1 MELDRSQFVVSLA
14 GRDQG
19 RIFFVVDIDPVFVYL
34 ADGRLRRVESPKKKK
49 RKHVKFFSEG
59 SDRLREKLATM
70 GKVTNSEIR
79 RALSPYVEKQTEDA
93 TSAEG
98 GNLLV

>member
-14 GRDQG
+14 GRDKG

-34 ADGRLRRVESPKKKK
+34 ADGRLRRVEAPKKKK
-49 RKHVKFFSEG
+49 RKHVAFFSEG
-59 SDRLREKLATM
+59 SDRLREKLRET

-79 RALSPYVEKQTEDA
+79 RALSPHIAQREMPLQ
-93 TSAEG
+93 AEG
-98 GNLLV
+98 RNVLG

>member
-14 GRDQG
+14 GRDRG

-34 ADGRLRRVESPKKKK
+34 ADGRMRRVEAPKKKK
-49 RKHVKFFSEG
+49 RKHVAYFSEG
-59 SDRLREKLATM
+59 SDRLRQKLQEV

-79 RALSPYVEKQTEDA
+79 RALSPYTDA
-93 TSAEG
+93 QSGDAASSRG
-98 GNLLV
+98 R

>member
-14 GRDQG
+14 GRDRG

-34 ADGRLRRVESPKKKK
+34 ADGRLRRVEAPKKKK
-49 RKHVKFFSEG
+49 RKHVAFFSEG
-59 SDRLREKLATM
+59 SDRLREKLCET

-79 RALSPYVEKQTEDA
+79 RAISPYNAQSGDA
-93 TSAEG
+93 ASSRG
-98 GNLLV
+98 R

>member
-14 GRDQG
+14 GRDRG

-34 ADGRLRRVESPKKKK
+34 ADGRLRRVEAPKKKK
-49 RKHVKFFSEG
+49 RKHVAYFSEG
-59 SDRLREKLATM
+59 SDRLREKLLDI

-79 RALSPYVEKQTEDA
+79 RALSPHIAQREMPLQ
-93 TSAEG
+93 AEG

>member
-14 GRDQG
+14 GRDKG

-34 ADGRLRRVESPKKKK
+34 ADGRLRRVEAPKKKK

-59 SDRLREKLATM
+59 SDRLREKLREN

-79 RALSPYVEKQTEDA
+79 RALSPHIAQREMPLQ
-93 TSAEG
+93 AEG
-98 GNLLV
+98 GNLLG

>member
-14 GRDQG
+14 GRDRG
-19 RIFFVVDIDPVFVYL
+19 KLFFVVDIDPVFVYL
-34 ADGRLRRVESPKKKK
+34 ADGKSRRVESPKKKK
-49 RKHVKFFSEG
+49 RKHVQFFSLG
-59 SDRLREKLATM
+59 SDRLREKLETI

-79 RALSPYVEKQTEDA
+79 RALSPYIEKQTGDA
-93 TSAEG
+93 AQAEG

>member
-14 GRDQG
+14 GRDRG

-34 ADGRLRRVESPKKKK
+34 ADGRLRRVETPKKKK
-49 RKHVKFFSEG
+49 RKHVAYFSEG
-59 SDRLREKLATM
+59 SDRLRQKLQEV

-79 RALSPYVEKQTEDA
+79 RALSPYIDA
-93 TSAEG
+93 QSGDAASSRG
-98 GNLLV
+98 R